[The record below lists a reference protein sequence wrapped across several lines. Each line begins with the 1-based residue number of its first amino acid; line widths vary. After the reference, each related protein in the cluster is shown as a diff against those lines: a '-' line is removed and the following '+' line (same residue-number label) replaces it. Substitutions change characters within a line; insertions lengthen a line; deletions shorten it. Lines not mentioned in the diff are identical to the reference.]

1 MTLPDERT
9 RAILS
14 AREFLVKLSSPYLKD
29 GFKKIPTAVRQEAR
43 SILRHFPNWVDLTD
57 PDRALDVDAAEA
69 FGAWLDR
76 YENGRV

>member
-29 GFKKIPTAVRQEAR
+29 GFKKIPSAVRQEAR
-43 SILRHFPNWVDLTD
+43 MILRHFPNWVDLTT
-57 PDRALDVDAAEA
+57 PEKALDAETAEA

-76 YENGRV
+76 YEHETR